1 MRARTNCCPPAPA
14 AAPRPP
20 RRLGRRE
27 APTRSAAAAR
37 SSYLWPPSGAAASA
51 RHGAVARPHPSALT
65 ATCFSCAGRA
75 PARMGAR
82 KRPGTAARRN
92 VCRRAAVVDL
102 VPARGLTTLLK
113 FSTAVPTPHHHRAC
127 GEALRRREHRIL
139 VRRRINLDAQREGV
153 GKARVLVGGRVGRRV
168 RVAAPFKGGPQ
179 GAQSPVTIADHTKE
193 RSSKQNQSQYA
204 AMRGWRRWRRE
215 RRWRR

>member
-1 MRARTNCCPPAPA
+1 MVKLDRIRGSHLTVFAV
-14 AAPRPP
+14 
-20 RRLGRRE
+20 GV
-27 APTRSAAAAR
+27 
-37 SSYLWPPSGAAASA
+37 ASN
-51 RHGAVARPHPSALT
+51 
-65 ATCFSCAGRA
+65 GRA
-75 PARMGAR
+75 DG
-82 KRPGTAARRN
+82 
-92 VCRRAAVVDL
+92 DE
-102 VPARGLTTLLK
+102 
-113 FSTAVPTPHHHRAC
+113 S

-179 GAQSPVTIADHTKE
+179 GAQSPVTIADNTKE

-204 AMRGWRRWRRE
+204 AMRGWWRWRRE